1 MVTLD
6 LRELGME
13 HPYGMDSV
21 NEVTKAIEEMR
32 AFGMSNETIQAA
44 LDRSKTNKEEQ
55 DGHAY

>member
-1 MVTLD
+1 MVALD

-44 LDRSKTNKEEQ
+44 LDRSKTQGGKEE
-55 DGHAY
+55 

>member
-32 AFGMSNETIQAA
+32 SIGMSDEDIQAVVEK
-44 LDRSKTNKEEQ
+44 SKTNGEE
-55 DGHAY
+55 